1 MAVQRSRSLF
11 ESATQRARVVRH
23 LDIVCLIF
31 DGSGALIVPTADFVQ
46 NQKWASARM
55 ASGNAISDR
64 GRFVERLTTLV
75 SRPGSMAST
84 RGSPRQL
91 EAIARSMRAAGY
103 DLNEWMLPAEIRN
116 PPVVSDMLNAR
127 KPAAPQPADQLLP
140 DPSAQTPDKTSP
152 EPDAAGSG
160 DEHRDD

>member
-103 DLNEWMLPAEIRN
+103 DLNEWMLPADIRN

-127 KPAAPQPADQLLP
+127 KPVPPQAADESLP